1 MTSAE
6 AGQRHPAAR
15 PQAESA
21 DCLLGI
27 GRARREM
34 AAIEA
39 DQRGERIAIGRDQ
52 PASGEPW
59 RPGNMAQQE
68 SPGSKSAHRGSIFE
82 ERAAVTEC
90 KFRETAIAT
99 GRAHAA
105 AKLSDRAA
113 FSD

>member
-1 MTSAE
+1 
-6 AGQRHPAAR
+6 
-15 PQAESA
+15 
-21 DCLLGI
+21 
-27 GRARREM
+27 M

-68 SPGSKSAHRGSIFE
+68 SPGSKSYRQKRAHRGSIFE
-82 ERAAVTEC
+82 EQAAVTEY
-90 KFRETAIAT
+90 KFREPAIAN
-99 GRAHAA
+99 GHAA
-105 AKLSDRAA
+105 AKLSNRAA